1 MIGRLRAKVDPPPAV
16 LELSDPPVRIAVRRN
31 ARARRLTLRLSAGDG
46 ALTLTTPHHV
56 SGTEVR
62 RFLEANRDWIASR
75 TAALPE
81 VRIAEPGGTLPVAG
95 ETLTLRSADGRR
107 VVRKGGE
114 LFVPGAGPRF
124 NGALQAWLKEQARA
138 AAVDSLD
145 RHSAA
150 LGRPYRRLTL
160 RDPRSR
166 WGSCT
171 TEGNIMLSWRL
182 VLAPSD
188 VLDYVAAHE
197 VAHLEQMNHS
207 PAYWRVL
214 KALMPGYEQP
224 REWLRTHGA
233 HLHRYKF

>member
-1 MIGRLRAKVDPPPAV
+1 VIGRLRAKVDPPPAV
-16 LELSDPPVRIAVRRN
+16 LELADPPVRVAVRRN

-56 SGTEVR
+56 SAADVR

-81 VRIAEPGGTLPVAG
+81 VRIPEPGSTLPVAG
-95 ETLTLRSADGRR
+95 ETLTLRSGQGRR
-107 VVRKGGE
+107 VVRVGAE
-114 LFVPGAGPRF
+114 LMVPGTGARF
-124 NGALQAWLKEQARA
+124 KGALQAWLKEQARA
-138 AAVDSLD
+138 SATASLD

-182 VLAPSD
+182 VLAPAE

-214 KALMPGYEQP
+214 GALMPGYETP
-224 REWLRTHGA
+224 RDWLRVNGA
-233 HLHRYKF
+233 HLHRYKL